1 MLAGTAA
8 LVLLIAGASPLAA
21 QAFGL
26 PVTNSGLPTGIGFA
40 ADAGFANDAAGGGWA
55 PQWRPR
61 DGRHH
66 HGLPWRFRRDRHGR
80 RSAAK
85 PGRVTVPAIKSASQ
99 NRLLAGSRR

>member
-8 LVLLIAGASPLAA
+8 VVLLIAGASPLEA

-55 PQWRPR
+55 A
-61 DGRHH
+61 G
-66 HGLPWRFRRDRHGR
+66 
-80 RSAAK
+80 
-85 PGRVTVPAIKSASQ
+85 VTGK
-99 NRLLAGSRR
+99 L